1 VKNGAGKIDHP
12 GMLTGYQIQIIA
24 EPGDLIVK
32 LEPGRIGALQVQE
45 LGRHIQSGRDKKSN
59 SVSTLQ

>member
-32 LEPGRIGALQVQE
+32 LEPGRIGAL
-45 LGRHIQSGRDKKSN
+45 
-59 SVSTLQ
+59 